1 MHTDKSLK
9 DHVSVDL
16 RSGAEDLDPHIIRK
30 RGADDVLEKF
40 IEHAA
45 PHIITGAE
53 LKKIAPEKSCGQNG
67 VFDNCIRSVFLD
79 PHPGAA
85 VHKKT
90 IVDLV
95 VGAAA
100 QYADL
105 IAAAS
110 QVKIFELQP

>member
-30 RGADDVLEKF
+30 RGADDVFEKF

-45 PHIITGAE
+45 AHIITGAE
-53 LKKIAPEKSCGQNG
+53 LKEVAPEESCGEDR
-67 VFDNCIRSVFLD
+67 VSDNSVRSVSLD

-85 VHKKT
+85 VH
-90 IVDLV
+90 
-95 VGAAA
+95 
-100 QYADL
+100 
-105 IAAAS
+105 
-110 QVKIFELQP
+110 